1 MVLERRA
8 LRRNCEKQAD
18 GDLVR
23 EMLAFAAGRIM
34 EAEVEARTG
43 AAKGARTPMRE
54 VQRNGYRDRDWDTR
68 AGRIALEIP
77 KLRKGSYFP
86 SFLEPR
92 RTAEKALV
100 AVRARERAAVRALD
114 ACLVSLERAEKEAA
128 KAKKQT
134 ADPKKKSAESS
145 TPATGQ
151 FVDAVNVVAA
161 RTKTVAAD
169 SIAAVKS
176 STARTLGPIREEIT
190 EYATAIDAK
199 PPAPVAKLSTISGL
213 SPSTLVG
220 TGVAMFGGLAL
231 AILLPGGGSGSDVD
245 RPAPRDGP
253 SGGDP
258 DARSRQRDV
267 LEKQLAEDRETQRS
281 RVASALGDG
290 AAPSR
295 DDVREKNRAAA
306 NDDDFDGAEMG
317 EAPEWDEKEVKAMQ
331 KEYQKF
337 LKGSKATEK
346 PWWSLGK
353 RRTQK

>member
-1 MVLERRA
+1 M
-8 LRRNCEKQAD
+8 
-18 GDLVR
+18 
-23 EMLAFAAGRIM
+23 I
-34 EAEVEARTG
+34 AEVR
-43 AAKGARTPMRE
+43 
-54 VQRNGYRDRDWDTR
+54 
-68 AGRIALEIP
+68 
-77 KLRKGSYFP
+77 
-86 SFLEPR
+86 
-92 RTAEKALV
+92 
-100 AVRARERAAVRALD
+100 
-114 ACLVSLERAEKEAA
+114 
-128 KAKKQT
+128 
-134 ADPKKKSAESS
+134 
-145 TPATGQ
+145 
-151 FVDAVNVVAA
+151 
-161 RTKTVAAD
+161 
-169 SIAAVKS
+169 
-176 STARTLGPIREEIT
+176 
-190 EYATAIDAK
+190 
-199 PPAPVAKLSTISGL
+199 
-213 SPSTLVG
+213 
-220 TGVAMFGGLAL
+220 
-231 AILLPGGGSGSDVD
+231 VD